1 MKELIITIGVL
12 VAMASNQVEKVELN
26 QTIDNIQDMKEWMIE
41 DQKQGVIDSVYAEYY
56 LQSLNETEW
65 RLMEFAES
73 NRLTQPKG
81 DYGVDINGNITN

>member
-41 DQKQGVIDSVYAEYY
+41 DQNKE
-56 LQSLNETEW
+56 
-65 RLMEFAES
+65 
-73 NRLTQPKG
+73 
-81 DYGVDINGNITN
+81 

>member
-41 DQKQGVIDSVYAEYY
+41 DQKQGVIDSVYADYY
-56 LQSLNETEW
+56 IQYLE
-65 RLMEFAES
+65 ES
-73 NRLTQPKG
+73 ERIL
-81 DYGVDINGNITN
+81 ISITD

>member
-56 LQSLNETEW
+56 IQYLE
-65 RLMEFAES
+65 ES
-73 NRLTQPKG
+73 EQIL
-81 DYGVDINGNITN
+81 INITN

>member
-41 DQKQGVIDSVYAEYY
+41 DQKQGVIDSVYADYY
-56 LQSLNETEW
+56 IQYLE
-65 RLMEFAES
+65 ES
-73 NRLTQPKG
+73 EQIL
-81 DYGVDINGNITN
+81 ISITN

>member
-12 VAMASNQVEKVELN
+12 VAMASNQVENMELN

-56 LQSLNETEW
+56 IQYLE
-65 RLMEFAES
+65 ES
-73 NRLTQPKG
+73 EQIL
-81 DYGVDINGNITN
+81 INITD